1 MKKLYL
7 LTLFLLPSLIFAQ
20 LEVDTDWKTEINN
33 IFQYLDK
40 SKVTSGHLLD
50 YAMEFT
56 DITAYDGVVRDTNY
70 VDLNVVGNIY
80 KTLYMAKTS
89 TDTTHTPQYQ
99 KFAYDIA
106 QHVYQKNLMEKNNI
120 VLSGLLFEYQHLDT
134 LALSQNR
141 IRVINNRYYDKYTN
155 RVWQNPYKTKRT
167 MAVAPSTNQ
176 SSSSTL

>member
-1 MKKLYL
+1 MKKHYL
-7 LTLFLLPSLIFAQ
+7 IILALLPNFIFAQ
-20 LEVDTDWKTEINN
+20 LEIDTDWKTEINN

-40 SKVTSGHLLD
+40 SKVNSGHLLD

-56 DITAYDGVVRDTNY
+56 DVTAYDGVVRDTNY

-89 TDTTHTPQYQ
+89 TDITHTPQYQ

-120 VLSGLLFEYQHLDT
+120 LLSGLLFEYQHLDT
-134 LALSQNR
+134 LALGQNR
-141 IRVINNRYYDKYTN
+141 IRVINNRYYDKYN
-155 RVWQNPYKTKRT
+155 NGVWQNPYKILIL
-167 MAVAPSTNQ
+167 S
-176 SSSSTL
+176 

>member
-1 MKKLYL
+1 MKKNFLIFL
-7 LTLFLLPSLIFAQ
+7 ALLPSFMNAQ

-80 KTLYMAKTS
+80 KTLFMAKTS

-99 KFAYDIA
+99 KYAYDIA
-106 QHVYQKNLMEKNNI
+106 QHVYQKNLMEKN
-120 VLSGLLFEYQHLDT
+120 
-134 LALSQNR
+134 
-141 IRVINNRYYDKYTN
+141 K
-155 RVWQNPYKTKRT
+155 
-167 MAVAPSTNQ
+167 
-176 SSSSTL
+176 